1 MKECEFKN
9 LSVPNKIYKEILIRL
24 KGMIGNRSN
33 NPHLLDD
40 IEKSVNNEIL
50 LTMFEMYR
58 ESNERIIDALT
69 GENNVSQNN
78 PNFVLIISI

>member
-24 KGMIGNRSN
+24 KGMIGNAN
-33 NPHLLDD
+33 HNEHLLDD

-78 PNFVLIISI
+78 LNC